1 MAYGGIQFH
10 VSGWSGSIT
19 ITEGIGASTI
29 TPAATSSPWQVAD
42 ALVQAANADLLS
54 DYSWSV
60 ADSGALTLQ
69 STGTFDLAMS
79 ATIQSLFDFAAASYS
94 SISSVTTDGP
104 AVGGFFPYSDGDG
117 VLFTRRVRAPINQG
131 FELYEGGRWLNT
143 PGTNPKFPILSVSCL
158 RSKVAEFMETIQNLG
173 TPSKVDLYSSG
184 SLVSCFLGSIS
195 INEQDPTSGWTRIGI
210 EVIEL

>member
-19 ITEGIGASTI
+19 ITEGIGSSTI
-29 TPAATSSPWQVAD
+29 TPAATSSPWQVAQ
-42 ALVQAANADLLS
+42 ALVLAANADLTS
-54 DYSWSV
+54 TYSWSV
-60 ADSGALTLQ
+60 SDSGALTIS
-69 STGTFDLAMS
+69 STGTFDLSMS
-79 ATIQSLFDFAAASYS
+79 TTIQNIFDFASNSYVS
-94 SISSVTTDGP
+94 VSSVTTDGE

-143 PGTNPKFPILSVSCL
+143 PGTNPKFPVLSVSCL

-173 TPSKVDLYSSG
+173 TPSKVDLYDSG
-184 SLVSCFLGSIS
+184 SIVSCFLGTIS
-195 INEQDPTSGWTRIGI
+195 INEQDVTTGWTRIGI